1 VTITKSHP
9 MHLTAGRERICT
21 SYKRMGYKFNAPI
34 RRIAGISTRTM
45 ALTLL
50 ANNAG
55 IVRDD
60 WAAFV
65 SVGTYTLALI
75 IL

>member
-1 VTITKSHP
+1 VTITNSHP
-9 MHLTAGRERICT
+9 MHLTAGRERIWKT
-21 SYKRMGYKFNAPI
+21 SGSIGYKFNAPI

-45 ALTLL
+45 SLTLL

-60 WAAFV
+60 WTAFV